1 MFNLLAQVVNIHKRR
16 FPYASFHLCF
26 VDFVDLCFSTYSI
39 IAFVLFI
46 YVSSHEDQI
55 KGIVYGDDIP
65 CYQDQINLYRTYY
78 IAGTRSNRCS
88 KYEKP
93 LHAFELVFH
102 KKNVLVELEENDVNA
117 LPLPTKLTLTS
128 FTDIKQQV
136 LHATT
141 DLNKKEFDILAI
153 VVNCFPRRYLMSM
166 NKWLITENKP
176 TLTSFTLRSSSKSGT
191 LISIPVDEE
200 VILIA
205 NGESQEDGQT
215 FSTEAKISFPP
226 DQKKYYVL
234 VCSNCGQD
242 VRYPIIMQIHCMN
255 CGEHRMLIPRCR
267 FNVNLED
274 SSGTTTAMIM
284 NKEGEKLLSLTAEQI
299 YERTSTKNNFP
310 PMKDLDTAFTNNIFS
325 IRAKKIFTR
334 APNATAT
341 KLYIHSC
348 MEKEYTTHPPTTPN
362 TNNIHEPN
370 KRNQLLE
377 PHQLTEQAKLSSPRM
392 KQTLEPPT
400 PEKPN

>member
-1 MFNLLAQVVNIHKRR
+1 MFNLLAQVVNTHKRR

-65 CYQDQINLYRTYY
+65 CYQDQINLYCTYY
-78 IAGTRSNRCS
+78 IAGTRVQPSSS

-102 KKNVLVELEENDVNA
+102 KKSVLVELEENDVNA

-153 VVNCFPRRYLMSM
+153 VVNCFPRRYLMKM
-166 NKWLITENKP
+166 NKWLYE
-176 TLTSFTLRSSSKSGT
+176 
-191 LISIPVDEE
+191 LI
-200 VILIA
+200 
-205 NGESQEDGQT
+205 GQT
-215 FSTEAKISFPP
+215 FSIEAKISFPP

-255 CGEHRMLIPRCR
+255 CSEHRMLIPRCQ

-284 NKEGEKLLSLTAEQI
+284 NKDGEKLLSLTAEQI

-310 PMKDLDTAFTNNIFS
+310 PMKDLDTAFTNKIFS
-325 IRAKKIFTR
+325 IRAKKNFMR

-348 MEKEYTTHPPTTPN
+348 MVKEYTTHPPTTPN

-370 KRNQLLE
+370 KRKQLLE
-377 PHQLTEQAKLSSPRM
+377 PHQLTEQAESSSPRM